1 MTLLLLSPCFSSW
14 AIQEL
19 VQNDSAFVKNIRES
33 QLTNGPQQMFGSNW
47 KSKTCVNFDPAFTKL
62 QPIVRWQAV
71 DIKTNGPISVKCLM
85 TEARGVRHVWWWGG
99 QTHVVALDKRL
110 WKKAYL
116 WVLCGRGTSPPA
128 EKRKQVGLLQQSHE
142 NFNHKSLLQRT
153 LSELDHDWQVYR
165 SMKPV
170 SRMWISVI
178 M

>member
-1 MTLLLLSPCFSSW
+1 MTRPLLKTSEKASW
-14 AIQEL
+14 L
-19 VQNDSAFVKNIRES
+19 MGRNRC
-33 QLTNGPQQMFGSNW
+33 LGSNW

-128 EKRKQVGLLQQSHE
+128 EKQVGLLQQSHE
-142 NFNHKSLLQRT
+142 NFNHKSLLQPA
-153 LSELDHDWQVYR
+153 LSELDHDWQVYQ